1 MQNERARRFHFQCLM
16 FDFTTET
23 FVFKKEYSYLLELTT
38 TVSEIK
44 RNLETKILFFY
55 LIKSYIRE
63 HFFGEM
69 TWQ

>member
-1 MQNERARRFHFQCLM
+1 MQNERARSFHVQCLM

-44 RNLETKILFFY
+44 RNVEEI
-55 LIKSYIRE
+55 
-63 HFFGEM
+63 
-69 TWQ
+69 